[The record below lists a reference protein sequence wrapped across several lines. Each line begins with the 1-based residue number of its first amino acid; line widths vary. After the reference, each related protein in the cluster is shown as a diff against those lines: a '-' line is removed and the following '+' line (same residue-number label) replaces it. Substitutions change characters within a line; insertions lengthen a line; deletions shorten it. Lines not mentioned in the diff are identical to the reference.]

1 MSTNPVNSQ
10 KTIEQIIEET
20 TGTKASKRNTG
31 ELGKDEFLNLLV
43 TQLRYQ
49 DPLNP
54 QDDTQF
60 IAQMAQFSALEQMQN
75 LNTSYSASRAFNMIG
90 KVISANVSGGSKG
103 TNIITGEVS
112 SVKLQ
117 SGKVY
122 VVVNDND
129 VLVEDVFEVTD
140 DVNKFNTSKLSD
152 YSGLIGFACQGFV
165 FDSDSGAV
173 VGVNGIVRE
182 VTKDAYENYAVMD
195 GVTVDVTAVKSTFT
209 SVNPNYIKEYLSENK
224 GSNVS
229 LVVSDEA
236 GNEVPV
242 NAVLIDFGIDSNGK
256 IKALLDGVKVPV
268 DSILSIKFP
277 QFESE
282 GKESGNNEEEPVIV

>member
-1 MSTNPVNSQ
+1 MSVNSVNSQ

-75 LNTSYSASRAFNMIG
+75 LNTSYSASKAFNMIG
-90 KVISANVSGGSKG
+90 KVISANTSNASTG
-103 TNIITGEVS
+103 TGIITGEVS

-122 VVVNDND
+122 VVVNDYD
-129 VLVEDVFEVTD
+129 VPVEDVFEVTD
-140 DVNKFNTSKLSD
+140 DVNKFNTTKLSD

-165 FDSDSGAV
+165 FDSDSGEI

-195 GVTVDVTAVKSTFT
+195 GVTVDVAAVKSTFT
-209 SVNPNYIKEYLSENK
+209 SVNPNYIKEYLYDNK

-229 LVVSDEA
+229 LIVSDEA
-236 GNEVPV
+236 GNEVSV
-242 NAVLIDFGIDSNGK
+242 NAVLVDFGVDGNGK

-277 QFESE
+277 QFANEDNESD
-282 GKESGNNEEEPVIV
+282 NNGEDPVIV